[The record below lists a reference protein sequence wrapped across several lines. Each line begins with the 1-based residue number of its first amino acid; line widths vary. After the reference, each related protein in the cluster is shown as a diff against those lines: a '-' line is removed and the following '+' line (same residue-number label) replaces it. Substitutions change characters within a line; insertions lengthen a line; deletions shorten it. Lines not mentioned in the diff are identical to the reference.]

1 MFRPAAIDTNESFS
15 SRSTSPAPTAMRAP
29 STRAWS
35 ERSSFSSLL
44 DDAAIWD
51 VVALV
56 RRLPSMALEGYQ
68 QLAQ

>member
-1 MFRPAAIDTNESFS
+1 V
-15 SRSTSPAPTAMRAP
+15 
-29 STRAWS
+29 
-35 ERSSFSSLL
+35 

-56 RRLPSMALEGYQ
+56 RRLPSMAPEDYQ